1 MPNWQEFRATT
12 DQMLEILDE
21 LRSLEHQKRAVP
33 VGSPEFLNLA
43 ERAAEHGRLAFRWS
57 QLQLQMAQETA
68 TRAAEGRQ
76 EPGIH
81 LVDVQPRPMD
91 RILALWREA
100 QIRLEIAAPGSPEAS
115 AAASD
120 IERLREEYA
129 IATEERADEAEELA
143 TPPHGKR
150 RKSSAG

>member
-1 MPNWQEFRATT
+1 MPTRQEFRATT

-21 LRSLEHQKRAVP
+21 LRTLEHQKRATP
-33 VGSPEFLNLA
+33 VGSPEFLDLA

-57 QLQLQMAQETA
+57 QLQLQMAHESVA
-68 TRAAEGRQ
+68 RAAKGKQ
-76 EPGIH
+76 EAGIH
-81 LVDVQPRPMD
+81 LVDVEPRPMD

-115 AAASD
+115 ASASD

-129 IATEERADEAEELA
+129 IATELRADEADELA
-143 TPPHGKR
+143 KPPDGKR
-150 RKSSAG
+150 RKP